1 MSVRNQTN
9 CKNTNCGIPVCEPCK
24 CEKYQSIK
32 EMIIEQELKDR
43 CTPEFIKR
51 MVELAGFII
60 KFETDEIVAFTSK
73 NLEHKW
79 YIIDHPLAFSTL
91 IHRAVEGWNKSKH
104 TVERID
110 DYSIRINEQ
119 RLFYMYN
126 EYATPYDYANYQPE
140 SLTHAECAM
149 LHCLLDRFEE
159 VKK

>member
-1 MSVRNQTN
+1 MITFEELKERT
-9 CKNTNCGIPVCEPCK
+9 TPEIL
-24 CEKYQSIK
+24 K
-32 EMIIEQELKDR
+32 EMCKLAEGF
-43 CTPEFIKR
+43 EFIF
-51 MVELAGFII
+51 ATTNGIIGFGII
-60 KFETDEIVAFTSK
+60 NK
-73 NLEHKW
+73 NKW
-79 YIIDHPLAFSTL
+79 YSVDNETFVFLL
-91 IHRAVEGWNKSKH
+91 YRAVEGWNKSKH

>member
-1 MSVRNQTN
+1 
-9 CKNTNCGIPVCEPCK
+9 
-24 CEKYQSIK
+24 
-32 EMIIEQELKDR
+32 MIIEQELKER
-43 CTPEFIKR
+43 CTPDIIKR
-51 MVELAGFII
+51 MVELAIKAGA
-60 KFETDEIVAFTSK
+60 KFELSYFEGHGDILIYPYNKALPLSHVT
-73 NLEHKW
+73 EH
-79 YIIDHPLAFSTL
+79 IIIFPLL

>member
-1 MSVRNQTN
+1 
-9 CKNTNCGIPVCEPCK
+9 
-24 CEKYQSIK
+24 
-32 EMIIEQELKDR
+32 MIIEQELKER
-43 CTPEFIKR
+43 CTPDIIKR
-51 MVELAGFII
+51 MVELAEGFSNYEYNHSLNRAIFDSI
-60 KFETDEIVAFTSK
+60 YHDVLDIRIF
-73 NLEHKW
+73 
-79 YIIDHPLAFSTL
+79 PLL
-91 IHRAVEGWNKSKH
+91 VYRAVEGWNKSKH